1 MAFLDPSISNEA
13 IRDFSPIPEGLYEFA
28 IEQVEL
34 KPSRSGGELLKLTGR
49 ITSPEGR
56 GRMFF
61 DHINIVNSNHPMA
74 QEIGRRT
81 LTQLRILA
89 GIEEGQ
95 LSNTDQLI
103 GARGSVSL
111 GIEEGTE
118 GRAPQNKVLWYRQSN
133 QEASASFISKKPP
146 VSDPLFDAPAP
157 SAFSSAPAPKAAY
170 VPPKMGATSVP
181 PAAASKP
188 LGSPPWA
195 KMK

>member
-13 IRDFSPIPEGLYEFA
+13 VRDFSPIPEGVYEFT

-34 KPSRSGGELLKLTGR
+34 KPSRTGGEMIKLTGR
-49 ITSPEGR
+49 LTSPEGR
-56 GRMFF
+56 DRLFF
-61 DHINIVNSNHPMA
+61 DHLNIVHSNPIT

-111 GIEEGTE
+111 GIEDGTE
-118 GRAPQNKVLWYRQSN
+118 GRAPQNKVLWYRQST
-133 QEASASFISKKPP
+133 QGASSNFIAKKPP

-157 SAFSSAPAPKAAY
+157 SAFNSAPAPKAAY

-181 PAAASKP
+181 PAANKP